1 MKTIRILAVIFFLVF
16 LILTA
21 IGIYLIIKDSISLYS
36 IADSLPYG
44 FIRDIAIYLFNLFWF
59 SAWAFENLHPQ

>member
-21 IGIYLIIKDSISLYS
+21 IGIYHNK
-36 IADSLPYG
+36 G
-44 FIRDIAIYLFNLFWF
+44 FHFAL
-59 SAWAFENLHPQ
+59 

>member
-21 IGIYLIIKDSISLYS
+21 IGVYLIIKDSISLYS
-36 IADSLPYG
+36 IADSLP
-44 FIRDIAIYLFNLFWF
+44 
-59 SAWAFENLHPQ
+59 

>member
-21 IGIYLIIKDSISLYS
+21 IGVYLIIKDSCSFANEIQK
-36 IADSLPYG
+36 ICK
-44 FIRDIAIYLFNLFWF
+44 
-59 SAWAFENLHPQ
+59 

>member
-16 LILTA
+16 LILTT

-44 FIRDIAIYLFNLFWF
+44 FIRDSAIYLFNLF
-59 SAWAFENLHPQ
+59 

>member
-21 IGIYLIIKDSISLYS
+21 IGVYLIIKDSISLYS
-36 IADSLPYG
+36 IADFDMCHGDKSYFL
-44 FIRDIAIYLFNLFWF
+44 
-59 SAWAFENLHPQ
+59 S

>member
-21 IGIYLIIKDSISLYS
+21 IGVYLIIKDSILLYS

-44 FIRDIAIYLFNLFWF
+44 FIRDSAIYLFNLF
-59 SAWAFENLHPQ
+59 

>member
-1 MKTIRILAVIFFLVF
+1 MEVKQNENNKNTCCNFLF
-16 LILTA
+16 GILILTA

-44 FIRDIAIYLFNLFWF
+44 FIRDSAIYLFNLF
-59 SAWAFENLHPQ
+59 